1 MLTHLRREL
10 MQAIWLLLLDD
21 EFMDAYVNGIVLKFP
36 DGILRRLFPRI
47 LTYTADYPEK
57 YGFLIVF

>member
-36 DGILRRLFPRI
+36 DGIVRRLFPRI
-47 LTYTADYPEK
+47 LTYAADYPEK
-57 YGFLIVF
+57 YVF